1 MLQVETYYLIIKS
14 YSMREKSDSLTKF
27 YEETAEKLGIE
38 ETVVKEVI
46 ENYYTSIK
54 HAMEDFS
61 HEKIVIPKIG
71 TFYVNCIYLKKKINK
86 YKIRLSYAK
95 KESRI
100 EQFTK
105 YKERAEYL
113 FDRYKGTWKLS

>member
-1 MLQVETYYLIIKS
+1 
-14 YSMREKSDSLTKF
+14 MRERSDSLTKF

-38 ETVVKEVI
+38 KTVVKEVI

-113 FDRYKGTWKLS
+113 FDRYKGTWKNPGRLKKYFREE

>member
-1 MLQVETYYLIIKS
+1 
-14 YSMREKSDSLTKF
+14 MREKSDSFTKL

-38 ETVVKEVI
+38 KTVVKEVV
-46 ENYYTSIK
+46 EDYYARVK
-54 HAMEDFS
+54 HEMEDFS
-61 HEKIVIPKIG
+61 CEKFYIPKIG
-71 TFYVNCIYLKKKINK
+71 TFYVNCLYLKIKINK
-86 YKIRLSYAK
+86 YKTSLNYAK

-113 FDRYKGTWKLS
+113 FDRYKGTWKNPGRLKKYFREE